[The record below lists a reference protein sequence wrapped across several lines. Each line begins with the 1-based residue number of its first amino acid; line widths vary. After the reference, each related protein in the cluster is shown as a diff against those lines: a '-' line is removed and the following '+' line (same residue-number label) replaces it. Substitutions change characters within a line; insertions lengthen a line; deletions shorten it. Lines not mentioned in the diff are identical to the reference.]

1 MGGNEEHQIHKIKNY
16 SLMENNFHKQVNRLK
31 IQQFNKYRE
40 VFYNLLWQ
48 INIYR
53 IFIISCDALQCQLL
67 GLITQSTHTVQYISM
82 LEDTHEDMLLPT
94 GMLFTVF
101 ISKV

>member
-1 MGGNEEHQIHKIKNY
+1 MGGNEKHQNHKIENY

-40 VFYNLLWQ
+40 VFYKLPWQ
-48 INIYR
+48 RNIYR
-53 IFIISCDALQCQLL
+53 IFIISCNALQCQLL
-67 GLITQSTHTVQYISM
+67 RLITQSTHTVQYISM
-82 LEDTHEDMLLPT
+82 LEATCEDMLLHT